1 MLRPATPLSVL
12 LAAAFGLLVISVVS
26 TPIIKAIPL
35 GEYVG
40 VTFGVFGWCKGNQC
54 SPVEIGYDDGLSRVL
69 AESDNSTFDLPAPA
83 RRTLSTIL
91 VIHPVAALI
100 TLVML
105 GMSLAAHSHS
115 ASHSARY
122 LLIVFIVGIIDTVIC
137 LLAFLIDV
145 LLFVPHL
152 AWGSYLVLAAT
163 ILVMLSGLVSCAM
176 RRTLVSR
183 KARKKRIE
191 ENAEMS
197 GENFYNRQAQMPAPV
212 TGPSSFSE
220 TKQEQQQPTLPD
232 LSGANGSGSDKL
244 LGFAT
249 FEKNDDRISDE
260 RVPLT
265 SVSPPNR
272 SPNGPHNDMM
282 SGDAQ
287 YNMPPP
293 QPSRTP
299 SNPGQQQRDQYGNPI
314 DGPVDAYGMRRG
326 PSFERMNSRGRGGPP
341 GGGYRGRG
349 GYGPPGGGRGGGYG
363 GYGPPGG
370 RGGYGPPGRGGY
382 GPPPNGRG
390 GYGPPQRGGGGYGPP
405 MRGRP
410 PPPGYQFDGRGPP
423 PPQDN
428 YNGPYGPDPRGMS
441 PGPPSAPGG
450 YGANNSSAN
459 VSAGG
464 YTAYGS
470 DDRDDLPRAE
480 SPPPLPGMDDGI
492 SSGPDAIPGGP
503 VPGSVPSPRPG
514 QTVETDAASGSPRP
528 PQNGFGNNQNDRQ
541 FRDSDADIAGM
552 VGLQQGIAPLP
563 RHNTVMSATSTYST
577 DEYVPP
583 RAGWNEAGGNPS
595 GMPSPLHLARHN
607 SPDAPVGQSRG
618 PPPPAAAEGG
628 GYYEDVDPRFAQPSG
643 PPVGGAPG
651 GGGGGGVPRGRS
663 TPPPPIQI
671 NNGAMDYDDIPQGAR
686 SPAESEKSNFT
697 SISQR
702 GINPRWNPPPPTLMP
717 GFSGPSQ
724 RRPMPNRNDVLLNN
738 NPDFELPG
746 LGGGPRGGGNN
757 NRGPGGGMIPGSA
770 YPAGRI

>member
-40 VTFGVFGWCKGNQC
+40 VTFGVFGWCKGSQC
-54 SPVEIGYDDGLSRVL
+54 SPVEIGYDDGLSKVL

-183 KARKKRIE
+183 KARKRRIE

-212 TGPSSFSE
+212 TNTPSSPDMN
-220 TKQEQQQPTLPD
+220 QQQQQPTVPV
-232 LSGANGSGSDKL
+232 LSGANGSGDDRL
-244 LGFAT
+244 PGFAT
-249 FEKNDDRISDE
+249 FEKKDDHSSDE

-272 SPNGPHNDMM
+272 SPNGLPNDMM
-282 SGDAQ
+282 SGDGQ
-287 YNMPPP
+287 YNNT
-293 QPSRTP
+293 PSRTL
-299 SNPGQQQRDQYGNPI
+299 SNGQHQRDQYGSQM
-314 DGPVDAYGMRRG
+314 DGAGDGYVLRSG

-341 GGGYRGRG
+341 GGYRGRG
-349 GYGPPGGGRGGGYG
+349 GYGPPGGRGGYG
-363 GYGPPGG
+363 GYAPGGG

-382 GPPPNGRG
+382 GPPSNGRG
-390 GYGPPQRGGGGYGPP
+390 GYGPPQRGGGYGPP

-410 PPPGYQFDGRGPP
+410 PPPGYYADHRGP

-428 YNGPYGPDPRGMS
+428 YNGPYGAGPRGMS

-450 YGANNSSAN
+450 YGANSSANVANNSANIANNPSAN
-459 VSAGG
+459 VSAA
-464 YTAYGS
+464 YTAYGY
-470 DDRDDLPRAE
+470 DGADDLPRAE
-480 SPPPLPGMDDGI
+480 SPPPLPGVDDMVNHSPNVSPGT
-492 SSGPDAIPGGP
+492 SVGRPDQAGAPLQTPSGNMGGH
-503 VPGSVPSPRPG
+503 G
-514 QTVETDAASGSPRP
+514 
-528 PQNGFGNNQNDRQ
+528 GNHDGRQ
-541 FRDSDADIAGM
+541 LRDSDADIAGM

-563 RHNTVMSATSTYST
+563 RHNTVISATSAYSA
-577 DEYVPP
+577 DGYVPP
-583 RAGWNEAGGNPS
+583 RAGWNDAGGSATPRV
-595 GMPSPLHLARHN
+595 PSPLHVARQN
-607 SPDAPVGQSRG
+607 SPGAAPGPNSG
-618 PPPPAAAEGG
+618 PPGHASADGG
-628 GYYEDVDPRFAQPSG
+628 AYYEDIDPRFAHSAGTTVVAAQP
-643 PPVGGAPG
+643 
-651 GGGGGGVPRGRS
+651 GRP
-663 TPPPPIQI
+663 TPPPIQVH
-671 NNGAMDYDDIPQGAR
+671 NGAVGLDDIPPGQR
-686 SPAESEKSNFT
+686 SPAESERSNFT
-697 SISQR
+697 SVSQR
-702 GINPRWNPPPPTLMP
+702 SINPRWNPPPPTLMP
-717 GFSGPSQ
+717 GYGAGPTPQ
-724 RRPMPNRNDVLLNN
+724 RRPGLQPSRSDMMLHT
-738 NPDFELPG
+738 NPDFALPTIG
-746 LGGGPRGGGNN
+746 ARARGANPLPHLNRRGG
-757 NRGPGGGMIPGSA
+757 A
-770 YPAGRI
+770 YPAARI

>member
-12 LAAAFGLLVISVVS
+12 LTAAFGLLVISVIS

-40 VTFGVFGWCKGNQC
+40 VTFGVFGYCKGNEC
-54 SPVEIGYDDGLSRVL
+54 SPIEIGYDDGLSRVL

-83 RRTLSTIL
+83 RRTLSAIL
-91 VIHPVAALI
+91 IIHPVAALI
-100 TLVML
+100 TLIML
-105 GMSLAAHSHS
+105 GMSIAAHFHS
-115 ASHSARY
+115 AAHSARY
-122 LLIVFIVGIIDTVIC
+122 LLIVFIVGIIDTVVC

-197 GENFYNRQAQMPAPV
+197 GENFYNRQAQL
-212 TGPSSFSE
+212 PSADTTPSSE
-220 TKQEQQQPTLPD
+220 TKQPTVPA
-232 LSGANGSGSDKL
+232 LSGANGNGADNL
-244 LGFAT
+244 HGFAT
-249 FEKNDDRISDE
+249 FEKKDDRSSDE

-272 SPNGPHNDMM
+272 SPNGVPNDMLP
-282 SGDAQ
+282 GDAQ
-287 YNMPPP
+287 YNIPP
-293 QPSRTP
+293 QPSRSP
-299 SNPGQQQRDQYGNPI
+299 SNPGQRDQYGNPV
-314 DGPVDAYGMRRG
+314 DGPVDAYGMQRG
-326 PSFERMNSRGRGGPP
+326 PSFDRMNSRGRGGPP
-341 GGGYRGRG
+341 GGYRGRG
-349 GYGPPGGGRGGGYG
+349 GYGLPGGRGGYG

-390 GYGPPQRGGGGYGPP
+390 GYGPPQRGGYGPP
-405 MRGRP
+405 TRGRP

-423 PPQDN
+423 PPPDN
-428 YNGPYGPDPRGMS
+428 YAGPYGPGTRGMS

-464 YTAYGS
+464 YTAYSS

-480 SPPPLPGMDDGI
+480 SPPPLPGVDDGI
-492 SSGPDAIPGGP
+492 SSGPGPLPGPLPGRAVEMDA
-503 VPGSVPSPRPG
+503 S
-514 QTVETDAASGSPRP
+514 SGSPRP
-528 PQNGFGNNQNDRQ
+528 PQNGFGNGNRQNNDTQ

-552 VGLQQGIAPLP
+552 VGLQQGIGPQQGVRP
-563 RHNTVMSATSTYST
+563 MQRQNTVMSEASMYSS

-583 RAGWNEAGGNPS
+583 RTGWNEAGRNPPR
-595 GMPSPLHLARHN
+595 MPSPLHVAGRT
-607 SPDAPVGQSRG
+607 PEAPGGQSRS
-618 PPPPAAAEGG
+618 PPPTAAGNGG
-628 GYYEDVDPRFAQPSG
+628 GYYEDIDPRFAQPSAPVD
-643 PPVGGAPG
+643 PP
-651 GGGGGGVPRGRS
+651 GGVPRGRP
-663 TPPPPIQI
+663 TPPPPIQV
-671 NNGAMDYDDIPQGAR
+671 NNGAIDYDDIPQGAR

-702 GINPRWNPPPPTLMP
+702 GINPRWNPPPPNLMP
-717 GFSGPSQ
+717 GFSGPAQ
-724 RRPMPNRNDVLLNN
+724 RRPVPNRNDVLLAN

-746 LGGGPRGGGNN
+746 LGGPRGNP
-757 NRGPGGGMIPGSA
+757 NRGPGGGGGMIPGSA